1 MRFIYGHISFVV
13 VMATLFVGC
22 SKKVVCPEPP
32 PTEVTV
38 MLQVDQSGECPT
50 SGLVGQE
57 TQEDGVHV
65 SITQVTVGDSPVTPL
80 DSGVGVVVADVVT
93 ETKSVSVSVANECV
107 KVIDVSGEIVP
118 ATLKYIR
125 DELTRAFAKS
135 KAYHYVVSG
144 GCVLISEV
152 APLDKKQTM
161 VLLSARIVDNASGK
175 IITSSSVPASAD
187 IKKITAACV
196 ELVNKL

>member
-1 MRFIYGHISFVV
+1 MRFIYGHITFVV

-22 SKKVVCPEPP
+22 SKKVVPLTPP
-32 PTEVTV
+32 DKTIVQEVTV
-38 MLQVDQSGECPT
+38 ITADPSVKCP
-50 SGLVGQE
+50 VEQE
-57 TQEDGVHV
+57 TQVDGVHV
-65 SITQVTVGDSPVTPL
+65 SITQVTVGDSTVTPL

-93 ETKSVSVSVANECV
+93 ETESVSVSVANECV
-107 KVIDVSGEIVP
+107 KVIDVRGEIVP

>member
-13 VMATLFVGC
+13 VMTTLFVGC
-22 SKKVVCPEPP
+22 SKKVVGTAPP
-32 PTEVTV
+32 DESIVPEVTV
-38 MLQVDQSGECPT
+38 MVTVDQSVECP
-50 SGLVGQE
+50 VKQE
-57 TQEDGVHV
+57 TQVDGVHV
-65 SITQVTVGDSPVTPL
+65 SITQVTVGDSHVTPP

-93 ETKSVSVSVANECV
+93 ETESVSVSVANECV

-175 IITSSSVPASAD
+175 IITSSTVPASAD

>member
-22 SKKVVCPEPP
+22 SKKVVGPDPS
-32 PTEVTV
+32 TEVTV
-38 MLQVDQSGECPT
+38 MLQVDQSGESST
-50 SGLVGQE
+50 SGLVEQE

-80 DSGVGVVVADVVT
+80 DSGAGVVVADVVT